1 MPYPFLSAEWIA
13 AAREIREKYED
24 DAPRIDIPIRMNQI
38 VTKVPFG
45 DGTIKSHLFRARKRM
60 QEVISRDE
68 SLARQAEEVMK

>member
-45 DGTIKSHLFRARKRM
+45 ATWTHRRESSSWTSDTSTTPT
-60 QEVISRDE
+60 SR
-68 SLARQAEEVMK
+68 